1 MKIIEG
7 AFVSAE
13 GIIEELRGIP
23 EYLDV
28 LLTRQATESGSVV
41 WASQVTLAKRYDT
54 SNPTI

>member
-13 GIIEELRGIP
+13 GIIEELRSIR
-23 EYLDV
+23 ECLDV

-54 SNPTI
+54 SKPTI